1 MQPTKVLTVC
11 LGNIC
16 RSPMAE
22 GILQHAAGSRGIHL
36 QLDSAGTGGWH
47 AGEAPDKRAQ
57 DYMKRQG
64 IDISALR
71 ARQFRREDLDTFDHI
86 LVMDRD
92 NLRNVL
98 SLCDTEAQKAKVRLM
113 LTYWEQSP
121 SDEVPD
127 PYYGGEEGFALVYNW
142 VWNAAQ
148 AFLNTIEADE
158 R

>member
-1 MQPTKVLTVC
+1 MPPIKVLTVC

-22 GILQHAAGSRGIHL
+22 GILKQAAAAKNIPL

-47 AGEAPDKRAQ
+47 AGEQPDKRAR
-57 DYMKRQG
+57 DYMKSRG
-64 IDISALR
+64 LDISGLR
-71 ARQFRREDLDTFDHI
+71 ARQIRYEDLDTFDYI

-98 SLCDTEAQKAKVRLM
+98 TMCRYDAQREKVRLM
-113 LTYWEQSP
+113 LSYWNESP
-121 SDEVPD
+121 DDEVPD
-127 PYYGGEEGFALVYNW
+127 PYYGGEEGFALVYSW
-142 VWNAAQ
+142 VHHAAQ
-148 AFLNTIEADE
+148 AFLQTLDAHG